1 LFNEFP
7 RNIKMKG
14 KANSELQRH
23 AERQLRKDLF
33 ISGLALISVAIG
45 LYDVTQDRTGS
56 HFTWYDILD
65 LVIVGIFI
73 IDFIWSAVGS
83 GDWRAYIRRNWYEI
97 PSLIPITGNMAFGA
111 EAIPLLRGLRLVRLF
126 RVFRL
131 LRVIGAAARLK
142 RFWKSAF
149 RIARRAHL
157 DTLAAVGALVI
168 LAGAGL
174 IWLVE
179 AKANP
184 EFANFGDS
192 IWWAVNM
199 ITNVAYVEYH
209 PSTVVGR
216 GIAMLLEFT
225 GIGFIGLFTA
235 SLAGAILTDKPEEEE
250 EDEELPID

>member
-1 LFNEFP
+1 
-7 RNIKMKG
+7 MKTQ
-14 KANSELQRH
+14 SQRH

-45 LYDVTQDRTGS
+45 LYDVTHDRTGS

-73 IDFIWSAVGS
+73 IDFIWSAIGS
-83 GDWRAYIRRNWYEI
+83 GDWKAYIRRNWYEL

-111 EAIPLLRGLRLVRLF
+111 EAVPLLRSLRLVRLF

-131 LRVIGAAARLK
+131 MRVIGAAARLK
-142 RFWKSAF
+142 RFWRAAF
-149 RIARRAHL
+149 RIARKAHL
-157 DTLAAVGALVI
+157 DTLAAFAALVI
-168 LAGAGL
+168 VAGAGL

-179 AKANP
+179 AEINP
-184 EFANFGDS
+184 GFANFGDS

-199 ITNVAYVEYH
+199 FTNVAYVEFH
-209 PSTVVGR
+209 PSTVAGR
-216 GIAMLLEFT
+216 GIAMVLEFT

-235 SLAGAILTDKPEEEE
+235 SLAGALLTDKHEEEE
-250 EDEELPID
+250 EQHPID